1 MGGLRVI
8 AAKGKAKIAVLVL
21 GSLIQSHIVG
31 IEHNF
36 AVAPLTLLHI
46 DQRLVTDSL
55 PQSHGIVYQLVEFGG
70 ALYGRQGK
78 RD

>member
-36 AVAPLTLLHI
+36 AVASLTLLHI
-46 DQRLVTDSL
+46 DQRLVTD
-55 PQSHGIVYQLVEFGG
+55 
-70 ALYGRQGK
+70 
-78 RD
+78 